1 MCERTLDEMFNEFAR
16 AFIGEI
22 ISDRDVAFPN
32 RLPRQ
37 KLDFSLASLHQV
49 DRYLTYVHKK
59 HRKLSDADWSKTV
72 LWGGAYVGEVI
83 RGLAPADYY
92 HWIDYHEYM
101 PQHPELQSLIPER
114 TAATCAF
121 LVTRTGKMLMPL
133 NKVARYI
140 EEGYGNSVYFLA
152 SCYLSDVDEKIRR

>member
-1 MCERTLDEMFNEFAR
+1 MSERTLDEMFNEFAR
-16 AFIGEI
+16 AFIGSV
-22 ISDRDVAFPN
+22 ISDHDVAFPN

-37 KLDFSLASLHQV
+37 KLDFSLASLHHV
-49 DRYLTYVHKK
+49 DHYLAHVHKK
-59 HRKLSDADWSKTV
+59 RRKLTDSDWNTTV

-83 RGLAPADYY
+83 RGLAPTDYY

-101 PQHPELQSLIPER
+101 PQNPELQSLIPER

-121 LVTRTGKMLMPL
+121 LVTRAGNMLMPL

-152 SCYLSDVDEKIRR
+152 SCYLSDVDETSG